1 MELIRSVML
10 VMGITLLA
18 GCSIPPAQKQAL
30 PDTGYLSY
38 AANWVGI
45 NRCVETKQLS
55 PDTGS
60 LGLQYARAE
69 LSNFTYDAAR
79 LEREVIAFAAMEPP
93 SAAWCSSAAMNIATK
108 KRRIDQN
115 NADVEANKKK

>member
-1 MELIRSVML
+1 MDLFRSVML
-10 VMGITLLA
+10 VTGTLLA
-18 GCSIPPAQKQAL
+18 GCSIAPAQKQAL
-30 PDTGYLSY
+30 PNTGYLSY
-38 AANWVGI
+38 AAVFVGI

-69 LSNFTYDAAR
+69 LSNFTYDPAR

-93 SAAWCSSAAMNIATK
+93 SAAWCSSAAMDIATK
-108 KRRIDQN
+108 KRQIDQN
-115 NADVEANKKK
+115 NAELPASKKN